1 MPFYL
6 LAILDSKFLGVFFRC
21 FTFLFCIF
29 ELVLSTYYVVGALG
43 NEWVFPT
50 REGYLRNMSAIT
62 KLVSDT
68 KQANK
73 TFYRTERLEA
83 QTGNDSMKFNY
94 NGFSVFHPFEILLQA
109 QHSIG

>member
-1 MPFYL
+1 M
-6 LAILDSKFLGVFFRC
+6 
-21 FTFLFCIF
+21 LF
-29 ELVLSTYYVVGALG
+29 GALG

-73 TFYRTERLEA
+73 TFTVLK
-83 QTGNDSMKFNY
+83 G
-94 NGFSVFHPFEILLQA
+94 
-109 QHSIG
+109 